1 MIREDSIT
9 IIIPALNEE
18 LRLPALLAAI
28 RNRQSGSVC
37 EVIVV
42 DGGSED
48 STVNVAEEA
57 GAKVLQPGVR
67 GRAAQMNA
75 GAGVAS
81 SGLLFFLHA
90 DTTPPYGFDSSIIRS
105 IKRGADAGCFRLQF
119 DRDHP
124 LLNFFGWCTRFR
136 STFIRFGDQG
146 LFVKK
151 AMFKKVGG
159 FDEALTVMEDQEMV
173 RELKKRGE
181 FGLLELSVT
190 TSARK
195 YEKIGILRL
204 QLLFFAI
211 WAGYYMG
218 VSQEALVHFYRS
230 VLSGNKN

>member
-1 MIREDSIT
+1 MEESIS

-18 LRLPALLAAI
+18 KRIPALLSEI
-28 RNRQSGSVC
+28 QGRQGGLAS

-42 DGGSED
+42 DGGSTD
-48 STVNVAEEA
+48 STVELAEKG

-75 GAGVAS
+75 GAKAAS
-81 SGLLFFLHA
+81 SDILFFLHA
-90 DTTPPYGFDSSIIRS
+90 DTTPPFNFDSIIIHS
-105 IKRGADAGCFRLQF
+105 KKRGADAGCFRLKF

-136 STFIRFGDQG
+136 STLIRFGDQG

-151 AMFKKVGG
+151 QMFEKAGG
-159 FDEALTVMEDQEMV
+159 FDETLTLMEDQEMV

-181 FGLLELSVT
+181 FELLEENVT

-195 YEKIGILRL
+195 YEKIGVLRL
-204 QLLFFAI
+204 QALFFSI
-211 WAGYYMG
+211 WAGHYLGM
-218 VSQEALVHFYRS
+218 SQEALVHFYRS
-230 VLSGNKN
+230 VLSGNKK